1 MRAIKRIALITLA
14 AVLLLSGCRSGNS
27 GRVVPDAA
35 GSKAETWAPDREV
48 RVIVA
53 WPPGSGT
60 DTSARLLLANAHKYV
75 GQILAVENLDGAN
88 GKFGFTALAAAKP
101 DGHTLGFIDLPTFTT
116 LALEPDS
123 PFTIADI
130 APVCNHL
137 TEPAVI
143 AVAKDSPYSTLQE
156 LVEAC
161 KAERLKCATDGSRAF
176 GHTGAQLF
184 ARAAGFEYI
193 AAPYDGGAEQ
203 LAALQQEKADFSVLM
218 LGDVIALAMD
228 ENAAPRVLAVFSQTR
243 LADYPELPTLKE
255 LGLDVGWYGGA
266 RALVAP
272 GGTPQAAIDFYIEAF
287 KKTMADEKC
296 ISDHEEAGFSM
307 DYKSPDG
314 LRELLL
320 AQDAFCREVVLP
332 LY

>member
-1 MRAIKRIALITLA
+1 MLILT
-14 AVLLLSGCRSGNS
+14 SCRG
-27 GRVVPDAA
+27 GRPNGAPPA
-35 GSKAETWAPDREV
+35 PGAHASTPGAWAPEREV

-53 WPPGSGT
+53 YPPGSGT

-75 GQILAVENLDGAN
+75 GQILAVENLDGADV
-88 GKFGFTALAAAKP
+88 KFGFTALAAAKP
-101 DGHTLGFIDLPTFTT
+101 DGYTLGFIDLPTFTT

-123 PFTIADI
+123 PFTIANI
-130 APVCNHL
+130 VPICNHL

-143 AVAKDSPYSTLQE
+143 AVAKDSPYNTLEE
-156 LVEAC
+156 LIETC
-161 KAERLKCATDGSRAF
+161 KAERLKCATDGRRAF

-184 ARAAGFEYI
+184 SRAAGIEYT
-193 AAPYDGGAEQ
+193 AASYDGGAEQ

-218 LGDVIALAMD
+218 LGDVIALTMD
-228 ENAAPRVLAVFSQTR
+228 ESAAPRMLAVFSETR
-243 LADYPELPTLKE
+243 LVGYPDLPTLKE

-272 GGTPQAAIDFYIEAF
+272 VGTPQAAIDFYVDAF

-296 ISDHEEAGFSM
+296 RTDHEAAGFGM
-307 DYKSPDG
+307 DYKDPAA
-314 LRELLL
+314 LKALLL
-320 AQDAFCREVVLP
+320 AQDAFCREVALP